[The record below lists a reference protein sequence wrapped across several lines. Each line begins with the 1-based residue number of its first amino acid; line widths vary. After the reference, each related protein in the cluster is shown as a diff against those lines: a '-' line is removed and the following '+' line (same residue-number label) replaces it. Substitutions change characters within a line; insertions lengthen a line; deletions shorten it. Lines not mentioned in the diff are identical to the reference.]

1 MNRDLIDRY
10 LDQLLA
16 CLRGPA
22 RDVRRILAEAEEH
35 LRDAAAEAQAAGASE
50 EEAQRQAIARFGDAR
65 TVARRFSPRLGP
77 VPFRAVVTE
86 LLRAATVLGAV
97 AMVAVGVS
105 GALAELF
112 GRVWGAA
119 FVAGDLPDVTYT
131 PARCRD
137 FFEYFPHAGS
147 CEAAASLHHWGEVV
161 TYRAAMGVLG
171 LLVLGGYALLRRRAR
186 HQQRERGSATGYL
199 GVLPDGFSATVAT
212 SLYSVAAA
220 GMLLLS
226 LNSFALG
233 GASGGGGQWLSG
245 AVVALV
251 MAAVYGISWLRTV
264 TGHSA
269 AAAAVAVDVDA

>member
-1 MNRDLIDRY
+1 MNSDLIDRY
-10 LDQLLA
+10 LDQLLG

-35 LRDAAAEAQAAGASE
+35 LRDATAEALAAGATE

-65 TVARRFSPRLGP
+65 TVARRFSSRLGP
-77 VPFRAVVTE
+77 VPLRAMVTE

-112 GRVWGAA
+112 GRAWGAA
-119 FVAGDLPDVTYT
+119 FVAGDLPGTTYT
-131 PARCRD
+131 PARCAD
-137 FFEYFPHAGS
+137 FIEYFPHAGS

-161 TYRAAMGVLG
+161 EYRVAMGALG
-171 LLVLGGYALLRRRAR
+171 LLVLGGYAFLRRAR
-186 HQQRERGSATGYL
+186 RQRGERGSATRAQYL

-212 SLYSVAAA
+212 SLYGVAAA
-220 GMLLLS
+220 GLLLQS
-226 LNSFALG
+226 LNAFVIG
-233 GASGGGGQWLSG
+233 GASSGSGQWLSG

-251 MAAVYGISWLRTV
+251 MAAVYGASWLRMV
-264 TGHSA
+264 AARGA
-269 AAAAVAVDVDA
+269 AAAAVAVDA